1 MNKGLFRIYFLCLT
15 AVAFGGLPSVAI
27 AGSGNTQFSVG
38 LGVEFATG
46 DYGTG
51 ITTDSVIVP
60 LTIDWYPTRR
70 LEFSLE
76 VPYIYQSNGATV
88 AAGGIR
94 FRRGRTAAGFV
105 GAVNGNGI
113 GNGNGALA
121 AVVYDDLN
129 QSRSGLGNVSLK
141 AGYAILEESDAVPR
155 VTPKVYVEFPTAD
168 KDKALGTGEFVTG
181 LGLQLDKWF
190 GNWHAYLEGL
200 YNFQGRSDVYDLKD
214 FVSFEGGVGYQATDR
229 LLAAVLLQGAS
240 EVAAGSSELLETRM
254 KLNYRLSGRAG
265 IQGFVAAGLTSGSP
279 DFGTGMSL
287 SYDF

>member
-1 MNKGLFRIYFLCLT
+1 MNKGVIRICFLCLT
-15 AVAFGGLPSVAI
+15 AMACCGLSSAAF
-27 AGSGNTQFSVG
+27 AGSGDTQLTVG

-51 ITTDSVIVP
+51 ITTDSVVVP

-70 LEFSLE
+70 LEFNLE
-76 VPYIYQSNGATV
+76 VPYVYQSNGTTV

-94 FRRGRTAAGFV
+94 IRRGRTAAGFV
-105 GAVNGNGI
+105 GAVNGNG
-113 GNGNGALA
+113 NGNGALA
-121 AVVYDDLN
+121 AVAYDDLN

-141 AGYAILEESDAVPR
+141 AGYAILEESDGIPR

-168 KDKALGTGEFVTG
+168 RDKALGTGEFVTG

-200 YNFQGRSDVYDLKD
+200 YNFQGRSDQYDLKD

-240 EVAAGSSELLETRM
+240 EVAAGSSELLETRL
-254 KLNYRLSGRAG
+254 KLNYRLTGRAG